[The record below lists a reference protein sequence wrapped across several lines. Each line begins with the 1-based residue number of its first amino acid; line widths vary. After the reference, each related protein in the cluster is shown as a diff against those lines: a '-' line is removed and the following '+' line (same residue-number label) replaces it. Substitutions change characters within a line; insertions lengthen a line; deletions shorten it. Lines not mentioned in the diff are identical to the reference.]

1 MAQHQVIPENAILA
15 KWSKIQKPVVTIL
28 VIVVVILAGW
38 FGYKKFIQEPKKQSA
53 NAALSGV
60 QIAFQQAIFT
70 PATDTAA
77 LKAVIDGSGES
88 RGALYVVR
96 NYNGTDAGNL
106 AKYYAGEA
114 YLRLGDFNNAV
125 KYLSDFST
133 SQKQIQMMAY
143 GSLGD
148 AYSELKKNQQ
158 AIDSYKK
165 AAATFED
172 DEVNA
177 SEFLFRAALLSEV
190 SGKTQ
195 DAIALY
201 KELKD
206 KFPNSVEGSQA
217 DKYLNR
223 LAVQPNEN

>member
-1 MAQHQVIPENAILA
+1 MAQHQAIPENAIVA
-15 KWSKIQKPVVTIL
+15 KWNKIQKPVVTIL
-28 VIVVVILAGW
+28 VIVVVVLAGW
-38 FGYKKFIQEPKKQSA
+38 FGYKKFIQEPKALSA
-53 NAALSGV
+53 NTALSGV

-70 PATDTAA
+70 PVTDTAA
-77 LKAVIDGSGES
+77 LKAVIDGNGGS
-88 RGALYVVR
+88 RGALYVIR
-96 NYNGTDAGNL
+96 NYGGTDAGNL
-106 AKYYAGEA
+106 AKYYAGET

-190 SGKTQ
+190 SGKAQ

-223 LAVQPNEN
+223 LAVQPNE